1 MKLDPAA
8 PAERLFDGCW
18 RISLPDP
25 FVPHVTSVF
34 LLEGDGAP
42 WLIDAG
48 ADSDESVAALRA
60 KLEEHGTPAA
70 DIAGCILTHSHLDHA
85 GGLLR
90 WQPTHLAAHEN
101 TAAEM
106 ANLSPRSSRGPEAL
120 RRMGV
125 PESLVAGMAPQ
136 GEPVQ
141 VKLAAVRV
149 DTKLSGQS
157 GTLQPLPGWEWHLAE
172 GHAPGHLMFFH
183 AASRSL
189 LGGDQFLERWK
200 TPYLISD
207 PDGDSFGDYLRSLET
222 AIELGPDA
230 IYPSH
235 TRAIR
240 PAGKWLAERRDTLL
254 HQCDRAVGAVAEGA
268 RSAWDAVRAQYREDL
283 KPGLL
288 VLLLREQLAILRHL
302 AAAGDLKREVAEGLE
317 RFRA

>member
-1 MKLDPAA
+1 MKLDPSAS
-8 PAERLFDGCW
+8 AERLFEGCW
-18 RISLPDP
+18 RVSLPDP

-34 LLEGDGAP
+34 LVEAGEAP

-48 ADSDESVAALRA
+48 ADSDESVAALHA
-60 KLEEHGTPAA
+60 KLDAHGTPAP

-90 WQPTHLAAHEN
+90 WTPTRTVAHEL

-106 ANLSPRSSRGPEAL
+106 SNLSPRSSRGPEAL

-125 PESLVAGMAPQ
+125 PESLVATMAPQ

-149 DTKLSGQS
+149 DTKLSGES
-157 GTLQPLPGWEWHLAE
+157 GTLEACPGWEWHLAE

-183 AASRSL
+183 GASHSL

-207 PDGDSFGDYLRSLET
+207 PDGDSFGDYLRSIET
-222 AIELGPDA
+222 AIGLDPVA

-235 TRAIR
+235 TRAIQ
-240 PAGKWLAERRDTLL
+240 PAGTWLAERRGTLL
-254 HQCDRAVGAVAEGA
+254 HQCERTLGAVTDGA

-288 VLLLREQLAILRHL
+288 VLLLREQLSILRHL
-302 AAAGDLKREVAEGLE
+302 AANGDLEREEAGGVELFGA
-317 RFRA
+317 

>member
-1 MKLDPAA
+1 VKLDPAA
-8 PAERLFDGCW
+8 PPERLFDGCW

-25 FVPHVTSVF
+25 FIPHVTSAY
-34 LLEGDGAP
+34 LLDGGAEA

-48 ADSDESVAALRA
+48 ADSEESATALRT
-60 KLEEHGTPAA
+60 KLEEHGTGP
-70 DIAGCILTHSHLDHA
+70 DVIAGCILSHSHLDHA
-85 GGLLR
+85 GGLLHWR
-90 WQPTHLAAHEN
+90 PRHLVAHEN

-106 ANLSPRSSRGPEAL
+106 SNLSPRSSRGPDAL

-125 PESLVAGMAPQ
+125 PDSLVEAMAPQ

-141 VKLAAVRV
+141 VRLASLDV
-149 DTKLSGQS
+149 DTRLSGES
-157 GTLQPLPGWEWHLAE
+157 GALGGTPGWTWHVAE

-183 AASRSL
+183 ADSRSL

-207 PDGDSFGDYLRSLET
+207 PAADSFGAYLDSVKT
-222 AIELGPDA
+222 AIALEPSV

-240 PAGKWLAERRDTLL
+240 PAGKWLGDRLETLL
-254 HQCDRAVGAVAEGA
+254 HQCERTLEATGGGA
-268 RSAWDAVRAQYREDL
+268 RSAFEAVRSQYRENL
-283 KPGLL
+283 KPGLI

-302 AAAGDLKREVAEGLE
+302 AANGELE
-317 RFRA
+317 REEVGGVELFG

>member
-1 MKLDPAA
+1 VKLDLAA

-25 FVPHVTSVF
+25 FIPHVTSAY
-34 LLEGDGAP
+34 LLDSGTDA
-42 WLIDAG
+42 WLVDAG
-48 ADSDESVAALRA
+48 ADSEESATALRA
-60 KLEEHGTPAA
+60 KLEQHGTEP
-70 DIAGCILTHSHLDHA
+70 DVIAGCILSHSHLDHA
-85 GGLLR
+85 GGLLHWR
-90 WQPTHLAAHEN
+90 PRHLVAHEH

-106 ANLSPRSSRGPEAL
+106 SNLSPRSSRGPEAL

-125 PESLVAGMAPQ
+125 PDSLVEAMAPH

-141 VKLAAVRV
+141 VRLASLDV
-149 DTKLSGQS
+149 DTKLSGES
-157 GTLQPLPGWEWHLAE
+157 GTLGGAPGWTWHVAE

-183 AASRSL
+183 ADSRSL

-207 PDGDSFGDYLRSLET
+207 PTVDSFGAYLDSVKT
-222 AIELGPDA
+222 AIVLEPRI

-240 PAGKWLAERRDTLL
+240 PAGKWLQDRRETLL
-254 HQCDRAVGAVAEGA
+254 QQRERTLEATGGGA
-268 RSAWDAVRAQYREDL
+268 RSAFEAVRSQYREDL
-283 KPGLL
+283 KPGLI

-302 AAAGDLKREVAEGLE
+302 AANGALGREEVEGVEL
-317 RFRA
+317 FG